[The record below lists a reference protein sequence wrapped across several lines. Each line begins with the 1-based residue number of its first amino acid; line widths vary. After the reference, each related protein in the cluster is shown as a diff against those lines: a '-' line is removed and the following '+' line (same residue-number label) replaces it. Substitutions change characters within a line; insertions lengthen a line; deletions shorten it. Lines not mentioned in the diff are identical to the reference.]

1 MLDESFFRNCRLV
14 MISCQKQM
22 FLEAVALEPSL
33 VGQWTF
39 IYLSGRLSQICLNI
53 RRVHVEGLNPLM
65 FLFAVIGNA
74 TYVASIVVISLD
86 WSKIRP
92 NLPWLVDAGGC
103 VLLDFF
109 ILMQFIYFRCWT
121 SQAL

>member
-1 MLDESFFRNCRLV
+1 MLDESFFRLV